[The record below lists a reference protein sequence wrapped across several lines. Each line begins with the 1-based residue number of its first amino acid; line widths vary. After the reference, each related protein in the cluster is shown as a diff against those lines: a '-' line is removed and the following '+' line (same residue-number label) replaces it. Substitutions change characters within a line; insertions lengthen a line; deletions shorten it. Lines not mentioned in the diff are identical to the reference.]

1 MKKLKLE
8 AIEITSF
15 ETSNVVAPAQ
25 LGTVRGQQQ
34 VAPAPA
40 SMLGPSYPTHPNFDS
55 TYGCSQNTAC
65 PDRCVRLTESVDC
78 V

>member
-1 MKKLKLE
+1 MLE

-15 ETSNVVAPAQ
+15 ETSNVAPAQ

-40 SMLGPSYPTHPNFDS
+40 SFLAPCYPTDPNFDC

-78 V
+78 F

>member
-1 MKKLKLE
+1 VKKLRLE
-8 AIEITSF
+8 AIEVTSF
-15 ETSNVVAPAQ
+15 ETSNVAHAQ

-40 SMLGPSYPTHPNFDS
+40 SFLAPCYPTDPNFDC

-65 PDRCVRLTESVDC
+65 PERCVVLLTDTLDC
-78 V
+78 A